1 MRFILLG
8 TASGMPELTK
18 SSSSLYVETRGKNL
32 LFDCGEGTSQKLLKH
47 HLDGDTLDALFI
59 SHYHPDHVSGLFTLL
74 QMLQLQKRGKPL
86 QLFLPE
92 RPAAMVE
99 ALEFLYVFPKRFPF
113 PLQIH
118 ECSQAELHHEEV
130 VAAVTDHLF
139 NYEDFL
145 EANQL
150 PNQMNS
156 YAFKITSGEGNLV
169 YTSDI
174 ATTDQIMPIIRD
186 SHTVIADALHP
197 EPEQILKLQYAGVR
211 RVLLTHGISDEL
223 SRILSEEKPPM
234 FEFAIEDHE
243 YSI

>member
-18 SSSSLYVETRGKNL
+18 SSSSLYVETGGKHL

-47 HLDGDTLDALFI
+47 HLDGDKLDALFI

-118 ECSQAELHHEEV
+118 ECSEAELHHEEV
-130 VAAVTDHLF
+130 AAAVTDHLL
-139 NYEDFL
+139 NYEGFL

-156 YAFKITSGEGNLV
+156 YAFRIKTGEKELV

-174 ATTDQIMPIIRD
+174 ATTDRIMPLIRN

-223 SRILSEEKPPM
+223 SRVLSENKPPM
-234 FEFAIEDHE
+234 FEFAIEDQE